1 MKAVEAAFNQGE
13 GTMLCIVGDYTTS
26 NFTKDLLRLYYFY
39 LSISIISILLLL
51 DACVRFLRRPVWRG
65 GSSRCVGRWPGACAG
80 AGTPCHLTPLHRH
93 FYTVIQQLDHLCHG
107 YCPVIVSCSVCDY
120 LELVWDIFVIY
131 LMRLPNV
138 RSPKLADGPVPCNVF
153 LIMMM

>member
-1 MKAVEAAFNQGE
+1 MKAVEAAFNQE
-13 GTMLCIVGDYTTS
+13 KALCIVWDYTTS
-26 NFTKDLLRLYYFY
+26 NFTKDLLKLYYFY
-39 LSISIISILLLL
+39 LSIIYYIDYFTGCLCQVPKKT
-51 DACVRFLRRPVWRG
+51 CVKRRQQPVCREVTRRVC
-65 GSSRCVGRWPGACAG
+65 RCR
-80 AGTPCHLTPLHRH
+80 TPCHLTALHSR
-93 FYTVIQQLDHLCHG
+93 VIQQLDRLCHG

-120 LELVWDIFVIY
+120 LELVWDISVIY